1 MATLV
6 ENNAVLGIEDDKP
19 PLIQKA
25 PVDMVSV
32 NGPAQGQAQNSSA
45 VDFKGRFQ
53 ILPKSPLSQFDSPC
67 ASAYQAYEFGH
78 EGHKVVAMVCKPG
91 MPIRSN
97 MLKSMFGVVTQALP
111 TIMDCGPIDWP
122 ATGDKRMVALFP
134 FPEGGSYIPYGAK
147 STAAM
152 NESDIMRL
160 VAKPIISM
168 LREMKSRNCV
178 HRGIR
183 LENLYWADKERTKLQ
198 LWETYSESAGC
209 RQTAVYEPIYSAMCD
224 PFAKGAGTI
233 EDDIFSLGVLLL
245 FLTIGKNPL
254 ADIKQDDL
262 IFRRI
267 EEGTFLYYVA
277 QYPIPAIILEALRGM
292 IVDDVDGRWTLDDAE
307 DWIKG
312 NRLSP
317 KPMHTPRRAARPFQI
332 ENRNYSFCAS
342 LTYGLAKNWTAA
354 PDVIRNKS
362 LDIWLRRSM
371 SDEKLA
377 DVLHTT
383 INPSGPAA
391 ARAMTDDILVSG
403 ACMALDKFSPLH
415 FRGFSCVPEGIGAAL
430 AMAMSTGDNEKITLI
445 RQLLGC
451 KQSMFWLTA
460 RQTDQNAKQIGI
472 LVSKYEML
480 LNFLEVKQPGFGLER
495 CIYELNPDMPCLS
508 QALKEHYVTTPKEL
522 LTVLDQLGG
531 RPDRPTLPI
540 DRHIAAFLGARMPEI
555 KDTDLRVLNLPAE
568 NHIQIVALINLLAK
582 LQRVHRM
589 RELPGLTT
597 WCADILKPVINGF
610 KNIARRKR
618 VWDAVNAAIRSGN
631 IADVLASADNE
642 NEKAIDESGFKKAAF
657 EHAVITLRITNLEEM
672 KLKQEEIARIRGESA
687 AVTCAMLIG
696 AFFLVVLFY
705 THFSGT

>member
-6 ENNAVLGIEDDKP
+6 EKNPIFDLKEDS
-19 PLIQKA
+19 IVSAQKA
-25 PVDMVSV
+25 PAETDIVSV
-32 NGPAQGQAQNSSA
+32 NAHVQDRNQASGGI
-45 VDFKGRFQ
+45 DFKNRFH
-53 ILPKSPLSQFDSPC
+53 ILTKSPLPQLDSPC
-67 ASAYQAYEFGH
+67 ANAYQAHEFGH
-78 EGHKVVAMVCKPG
+78 EGHKVVAMICKPG
-91 MPIRSN
+91 MPIRAT

-111 TIMDCGPIDWP
+111 TIMDHGPIDWTP
-122 ATGDKRMVALFP
+122 TGDKRMATFFP
-134 FPEGGSYIPYGAK
+134 YPEGGPYIPYGAK
-147 STAAM
+147 SVPGM

-160 VAKPIISM
+160 VAKPIVSM

-198 LWETYSESAGC
+198 LWETYSEPAGC
-209 RQTAVYEPIYSAMCD
+209 RQSAVYEPIYSAMCD
-224 PFAKGAGTI
+224 PFARGDGTI

-245 FLTIGKNPL
+245 FLTIGRNPL
-254 ADIKQDDL
+254 ADIKHDDL

-312 NRLSP
+312 SRLSP

-342 LTYGLAKNWTAA
+342 LTYGIAKSWMAA

-377 DVLHTT
+377 DILQTT
-383 INPSGPAA
+383 INPTGPG
-391 ARAMTDDILVSG
+391 ARALTDDILVSS
-403 ACMALDKFSPLH
+403 ACMALDKESPLH
-415 FRGFSCVPEGIGAAL
+415 FRGFSCVPEGIGPAL
-430 AMAMSTGDNEKITLI
+430 AMSAGDNERISLI
-445 RQLLGC
+445 KQLLSS
-451 KQSMFWLTA
+451 KLSMFWLTA
-460 RQTDQNAKQIGI
+460 RKTEQNTKHIGL

-480 LNFLEVKQPGFGLER
+480 LNFLDLKQPGFGIER
-495 CIYELNPDMPCLS
+495 CIYELNPDMPCQS
-508 QALKEHYVTTPKEL
+508 QALREHYVTTPKEL
-522 LTVLDQLGG
+522 LTVLDQLGS

-568 NHIQIVALINLLAK
+568 NHIQIVAMINLLAK
-582 LQRVHRM
+582 LQRVHKM
-589 RELPGLTT
+589 RELPGLTA
-597 WCADILKPVINGF
+597 WCADILKPVINRF
-610 KNIARRKR
+610 KNIARKKR
-618 VWDAVNAAIRSGN
+618 VWDAVNSAVRSGS

-642 NEKAIDESGFKKAAF
+642 NEKAIDEAGFKKAAF
-657 EHAVITLRITNLEEM
+657 EHAIITLRIANLEEM
-672 KLKQEEIARIRGESA
+672 KLKQEEIARVRGESV
-687 AVTCAMLIG
+687 AVTCALLIG
-696 AFFLVVLFY
+696 MFFLVVLFY
-705 THFSGT
+705 THFSGA